1 VKRKKIM
8 QRQKTKGT
16 SGEKQSPPVVSRA
29 DSFDTRKAEREL
41 EFREEVN
48 GKRGLRRTVNCI
60 PEWGGEKVREDL
72 PLISIV
78 TPSLNQGA
86 YIEENIKS
94 VLNQD
99 YPNFEHIIIDGGSAD
114 ETIDVLK
121 KYDHLIWVSEK
132 DSGQSE
138 AINKGFK
145 RAKGEIIGWLNSDDC
160 YEPNAFN
167 TVVNELSRD
176 EGKLFVFG
184 DCNVIDERREKVG
197 FIRGEYKAQR
207 SLIEYWKDAFIPQ
220 PSVFFCRNLLHEIGF
235 LNESLHYAMDW
246 DFWLRISEKY
256 SLVYINKPLANFRIH
271 GKQKTVGSEIFEP
284 ELYRISKRYWGS
296 EYSVRYW
303 YYFLLSHNC
312 RSFLMIEKA
321 CKMRSILTGKD
332 FAKLVLISILNNPIN
347 LFRKKFLRI
356 LYQVI
361 VGDQGISRGKD
372 VMSKM

>member
-1 VKRKKIM
+1 LDLG
-8 QRQKTKGT
+8 TKN
-16 SGEKQSPPVVSRA
+16 
-29 DSFDTRKAEREL
+29 F
-41 EFREEVN
+41 
-48 GKRGLRRTVNCI
+48 
-60 PEWGGEKVREDL
+60 
-72 PLISIV
+72 PLISII

-94 VLNQD
+94 VLNQG

-138 AINKGFK
+138 AINKGFR
-145 RAKGEIIGWLNSDDC
+145 RAKGEIIAWLNSDDC
-160 YEPNAFN
+160 YEPNAFK
-167 TVVNELSRD
+167 TIAKELNRD
-176 EGKLFVFG
+176 EGKYFVFG
-184 DCNVIDERREKVG
+184 DCNVIDGKGEIIG
-197 FIRGEYKAQR
+197 FIKGKYNGQR
-207 SLIEYWKDAFIPQ
+207 SLIEYWKDAYIPQ
-220 PSVFFCRNLLHEIGF
+220 PSVFLYRDLLDEIGF

-256 SLVYINKPLANFRIH
+256 SFFYINKPLANFRIH
-271 GKQKTVGSEIFEP
+271 GKQKTGGYEIFEP

-303 YYFLLSHNC
+303 YYHLLSHNC

-332 FAKLVLISILNNPIN
+332 FTKLILISILNNPIN
-347 LFRKKFLRI
+347 LFRKKFLKI
-356 LYQVI
+356 LYRVI
-361 VGDQGISRGKD
+361 VGDQRINRRKN
-372 VMSKM
+372 VMSKMWSLL